1 MQEIKMSLSY
11 MVGQVSIHDDDV
23 VAGGVL
29 HAVNVGRAQ
38 AELLLSGPQHN
49 SIRAIYGLELLGHLE
64 RPVRAAVID
73 DDHFIVV
80 ATLFKGLDDQP
91 DDDGQV
97 FSFIISGQ

>member
-38 AELLLSGPQHN
+38 AELLLSGPQHLCGRVRGKKVKK
-49 SIRAIYGLELLGHLE
+49 IRVTSGKIDVKPTIRSEPYMVWSCWATSSVPSGL
-64 RPVRAAVID
+64 PSSMTI
-73 DDHFIVV
+73 
-80 ATLFKGLDDQP
+80 T
-91 DDDGQV
+91 
-97 FSFIISGQ
+97 S